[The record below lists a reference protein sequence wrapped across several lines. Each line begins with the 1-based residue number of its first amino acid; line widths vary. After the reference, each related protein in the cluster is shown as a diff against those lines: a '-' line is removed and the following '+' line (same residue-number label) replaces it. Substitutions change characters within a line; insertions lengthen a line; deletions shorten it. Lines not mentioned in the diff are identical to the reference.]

1 MQENGTLEAGHK
13 DREVA
18 ELEDVLLLQHLIAHE
33 QDEDHLRSKNLQ
45 SPLEI
50 IMPRIL
56 GQPVF
61 YLQVLKVREIGDGV
75 EILF

>member
-1 MQENGTLEAGHK
+1 MQEDGTLEASHK
-13 DREVA
+13 DGEVA
-18 ELEDVLLLQHLIAHE
+18 ELEDVLLLQHLVAHK
-33 QDEDHLRSKNLQ
+33 QDEDHLRPKDLQ
-45 SPLEI
+45 APLEI

-61 YLQVLKVREIGDGV
+61 DLQVLKVREIGDSV